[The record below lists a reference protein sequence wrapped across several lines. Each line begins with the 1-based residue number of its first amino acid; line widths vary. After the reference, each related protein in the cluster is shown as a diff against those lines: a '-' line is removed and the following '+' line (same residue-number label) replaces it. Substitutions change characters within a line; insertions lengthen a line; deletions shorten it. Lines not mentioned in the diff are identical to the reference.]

1 MRNDIWIG
9 ADPEL
14 FLTKEG
20 IPVSAHELI
29 PGSKKE
35 PHPIGYGNSI
45 QVDGLAVE
53 FNTKPVTIRQE
64 FINCIKN
71 SLTDL
76 KAMLPGYE
84 FTQESAIRFP
94 KEYMRSLPE
103 EVLSLGCSPDMN
115 AYDYGFNPPPNSRST
130 LRTAAGHIHIG
141 YNIYDFP
148 EYLHNSSLL
157 ACILTQKLDL
167 YLGVPSI
174 ILDEKGSMRR
184 RMYGKAGA
192 YRKKPYGL
200 EYRVLSNFWVF
211 EEKLISWVFSSIHK
225 TINNISEYHYHED
238 VQKAINRNDKELAR
252 RIMKDENIELP
263 L

>member
-103 EVLSLGCSPDMN
+103 EVLSLGCSPDMS
-115 AYDYGFNPPPNSRST
+115 AYEYGFNPPPNSRST

-141 YNIYDFP
+141 YK
-148 EYLHNSSLL
+148 ETLCHSLL
-157 ACILTQKLDL
+157 VCKLDL
-167 YLGVPSI
+167 YLGIPSI
-174 ILDEKGSMRR
+174 ILDEKGAMRR
-184 RMYGKAGA
+184 RMYGKAGT
-192 YRKKPYGL
+192 YRAKPYGL
-200 EYRVLSNFWVF
+200 EYRVLSNFWIF
-211 EEKLISWVFSSIHK
+211 KEELISWVFLSVHRAFEHGNIHFDRHK
-225 TINNISEYHYHED
+225 
-238 VQKAINRNDKELAR
+238 VRRAIDRNDKDLAC
-252 RIMKDENIELP
+252 RIMKDENIKLP

>member
-1 MRNDIWIG
+1 MIKDIWIG

-14 FLTKEG
+14 FLSKEG
-20 IPVSAHELI
+20 QPVSAHGLI
-29 PGSKKE
+29 PGSKRE
-35 PHPIGYGNSI
+35 PHLIGYGNSI

-53 FNTKPVTIRQE
+53 FNTKPVNIEQE

-71 SLTDL
+71 SLLDL
-76 KAMLPGYE
+76 KAMLPSYE

-94 KEYMRSLPE
+94 KEYMRSLPK

-115 AYDYGFNPPPNSRST
+115 AYDHNMNPPPNVRST

-141 YNIYDFP
+141 YPKELGPIV
-148 EYLHNSSLL
+148 E
-157 ACILTQKLDL
+157 IVQRLDL

-174 ILDEKGSMRR
+174 ILDKKGAMRR

-192 YRKKPYGL
+192 YREKPYGL
-200 EYRVLSNFWVF
+200 EYRVLSNFWIF
-211 EEKLISWVFSSIHK
+211 KEELISWVFSSV
-225 TINNISEYHYHED
+225 Y
-238 VQKAINRNDKELAR
+238 KAIEEDLMLQPEHCKIIRIAIDRNDKELAR
-252 RIMKDENIELP
+252 RIMEDENIKLP